1 MRVTA
6 PYGKFASPGSRQQV
20 GHGAMRRK
28 VSQSESNA
36 CAKEEDLPSS
46 ATGSLES
53 SLPAHARNCNSY
65 DL

>member
-1 MRVTA
+1 
-6 PYGKFASPGSRQQV
+6 
-20 GHGAMRRK
+20 MRRK
-28 VSQSESNA
+28 VSQSKSHA
-36 CAKEEDLPSS
+36 CTKDEDMPSS